1 MIRRVIAIRTLIVTL
16 LVLLLVPATMA
27 CADEP
32 SPNVTDEEF
41 AELIKAH
48 DHSLNMLLGL
58 ISGLSDEQWTF
69 KQNAK
74 RWSVGECTEHIVR
87 SERALFQNAVKA
99 MKNPPDPDWYA
110 RTKGKADFIRRV
122 IPNRNPGG
130 VGGAHKSRDFSLP
143 RGLDRIHCLGVAGAG
158 PKIRPRTSLQRAE
171 IIHLHDALAAFTH
184 ELKTPVEV
192 QDLDAIAASCQH
204 PAQHIGVAGQPVA
217 GSAKFALKRRNGR
230 YRRY

>member
-1 MIRRVIAIRTLIVTL
+1 MATRRRRGDEAMIRRVIAIRTLIVTL

-99 MKNPPDPDWYA
+99 MKNPPDPDW
-110 RTKGKADFIRRV
+110 T
-122 IPNRNPGG
+122 
-130 VGGAHKSRDFSLP
+130 L
-143 RGLDRIHCLGVAGAG
+143 G
-158 PKIRPRTSLQRAE
+158 PKAKRIS
-171 IIHLHDALAAFTH
+171 
-184 ELKTPVEV
+184 
-192 QDLDAIAASCQH
+192 S
-204 PAQHIGVAGQPVA
+204 A
-217 GSAKFALKRRNGR
+217 GSSQTGTRA
-230 YRRY
+230 

>member
-110 RTKGKADFIRRV
+110 RTKGNADFIRRV

-130 VGGAHKSRDFSLP
+130 VGGAQAPLEIQPTEKWGRAKAIEEFYKIHGEVRAYLETMPREIKNHTVRHPFPIFNWLNAHDWLLYLP
-143 RGLDRIHCLGVAGAG
+143 LHTERHC
-158 PKIRPRTSLQRAE
+158 KQ
-171 IIHLHDALAAFTH
+171 II
-184 ELKTPVEV
+184 EV
-192 QDLDAIAASCQH
+192 QADPRYPKKAAS
-204 PAQHIGVAGQPVA
+204 VAA
-217 GSAKFALKRRNGR
+217 SAK
-230 YRRY
+230 